1 MIRII
6 HFSFL
11 YSLVISLLGNLLYPN
26 NLYAQIL
33 PDQTLPNNSNV
44 KLDGSSRT
52 ISGGTTV
59 GANLFHSFSEFSVPT
74 GKSAYFNNNLNIE
87 NILTRV
93 TGKSISNIDG
103 LIRANGTANL
113 FLINPNGI
121 IFGPDARLDIGGSF
135 TSTTVGIKFSDGSIF
150 SATDTRALPLLKINL
165 TPGLQYG
172 VSQKAATIKNSGNLA
187 PGQNLTLVADK
198 LDLTGQL
205 QAPKDLTLLATD
217 TVKVRDSLTAPF
229 LATSGGNLTIQGNQ
243 GIDILAINHPKLAPI
258 VSNGN
263 LNLISDGIISGD
275 ARFVSGSGLSI
286 RSTSSQL
293 ANFVSKHDPIIS
305 ANGNVDVA
313 ANYTGAS
320 LLVESKGNIR
330 LQGNVNITR
339 PLTNLPAE
347 RDTEILNTSTALIL
361 RSGQKT
367 LAYGGVN
374 YGNSPTFS
382 TENVPEGIT
391 LGGNVTLQPFNG
403 VGGIV
408 DLSAASGNVSTQK
421 IFTNGGAININSAG
435 TINSAD
441 TIYTNGQQLDT
452 VNNAQN
458 GGDINLIALEDI
470 TVNGLYS
477 HSYLKSGDISLI
489 SKNGEI
495 RVNGNIRSST
505 YGKNRA
511 GDININAQSIYI
523 NPIEIRASTFAQGD
537 AGNVNINARKNVNFN
552 QSRVLTTVREGA
564 TGKGGNI
571 NITAKD
577 VLVSNGSQLN
587 TVTLGK
593 KDAGNVNIN
602 ADTVTFDGY
611 YDTFYSGISTGSTG
625 EGASGSINI
634 TANSLSITNGAALNS
649 EAEGGRRKPSGDINL
664 NIKGTILITGGGD
677 TRRASRITLGL
688 QGGVESRSGNLNL
701 QAGSLILKD
710 GGYITNRIR
719 DGAEGNGGNIYIKAN
734 SVDISGIINPSD
746 KVVGGIST
754 SSSSDFAAGNI
765 ITGNIIIDTN
775 TLNLENSGYLLTS
788 TFGSGKAGNIT
799 VNASNVKISGSNSG
813 LFASSANS
821 GFAGNLTIDAN
832 SMLLDN
838 GAKITA
844 DTTGSGGNIFLN
856 SPLLLLR
863 RGSSI
868 TTNASG
874 NNITGGN
881 ININAKNGFIVAV
894 PSENSNIRADSAN
907 FRGGNVIIENIAG
920 IFGIDASNNPSDNVS
935 EITAKGATPQLSG
948 NIQIPIPI
956 VDPSK
961 GLVELP
967 VNLVD
972 ASNQIKSVCTPNN
985 PKLDS
990 TFIVT
995 GRSGLPVTPNE
1006 LLQDQSTGFDW
1017 MMFPAKL
1024 ESNTTRINKPSG
1036 LAVAPTIIEASG
1048 WVTDKNGNI
1057 ELVEGDA
1064 IKTLNYR
1071 HCINAG

>member
-11 YSLVISLLGNLLYPN
+11 YSLVISLLGTLLYAKSS
-26 NLYAQIL
+26 YAQIL
-33 PDQTLPNNSNV
+33 PDTTLPNNSNV
-44 KLDGSSRT
+44 KLDGSSRI
-52 ISGGTTV
+52 ISGGTTA

-74 GKSAYFNNNLNIE
+74 GTEAYFNNSLNIE

-103 LIRANGTANL
+103 LIRTNGIANL

-121 IFGPDARLDIGGSF
+121 IFGGNARLNIGGSF
-135 TSTTVGIKFSDGSIF
+135 AATTASVKFSNGSTF
-150 SATDTRALPLLKINL
+150 SATNTQALPLLEINI

-172 VSQKAATIKNSGNLA
+172 VSQPGATIKNSGNLA
-187 PGQNLTLVADK
+187 PGKNLTLVGDK

-205 QAPKDLTLLATD
+205 QASGNLTLLATD
-217 TVKVRDSLTAPF
+217 TVKVRDSVTAPF

-243 GIDILAINHPKLAPI
+243 GIDILAVNHPSRAPF

-263 LNLISDGIISGD
+263 LSLISDGIISGD
-275 ARFVSGSGLSI
+275 ARFVSGLGLSL
-286 RSTSSQL
+286 RSISGRL
-293 ANFVSKHDPIIS
+293 ANFVSKYDPIIS
-305 ANGNVDVA
+305 ASGDVDIA

-339 PLTNLPAE
+339 PDTNLPAGK
-347 RDTEILNTSTALIL
+347 DTETLSTSTALIL
-361 RSGQKT
+361 RSGQESLT
-367 LAYGGVN
+367 YEGVN
-374 YGNSPTFS
+374 FGNSPTFS

-391 LGGNVTLQPFNG
+391 LGGTVTLEPFNG

-408 DLSAASGNVSTQK
+408 DLTTASGNVSTQK
-421 IFTNGGAININSAG
+421 IFTNGGAININSAEAINANG
-435 TINSAD
+435 QLVTINE
-441 TIYTNGQQLDT
+441 G
-452 VNNAQN
+452 QN
-458 GGDINLIALEDI
+458 GGN
-470 TVNGLYS
+470 VN
-477 HSYLKSGDISLI
+477 LI
-489 SKNGEI
+489 SKNGDI
-495 RVNGNIRSST
+495 KVNGNINSST
-505 YGKNRA
+505 YGASRA
-511 GDININAQSIYI
+511 GDINMNAQSIYI
-523 NPIEIRASTFAQGD
+523 NPVEIRASTFAQGD

-587 TVTLGK
+587 TITLGK

-602 ADTVTFDGY
+602 ADTVSFDG
-611 YDTFYSGISTGSTG
+611 TNGLFYSGISTGSSN

-664 NIKGTILITGGGD
+664 NIKGTILIAGGGD

-688 QGGVESRSGNLNL
+688 QQGVESRSGNLNL
-701 QAGSLILKD
+701 QASSLILKD

-719 DGAEGNGGNIYIKAN
+719 DGAEGNGGDIYIKAN
-734 SVDISGIINPSD
+734 LVDISGIINPSD

-765 ITGNIIIDTN
+765 ISGNIIIDTN

-788 TFGSGKAGNIT
+788 TFGGGKAGNIT
-799 VNASNVKISGSNSG
+799 VNAANVKISGSNSG

-821 GFAGNLTIDAN
+821 GFAGNLTINAN

-844 DTTGSGGNIFLN
+844 DTTGGGGNIFLN

-863 RGSSI
+863 RGSNI

-920 IFGIDASNNPSDNVS
+920 IFGIDASDNPSDNVS

-948 NIQIPIPI
+948 NIQIPRPD

-967 VNLVD
+967 VSLVD
-972 ASNQIKSVCTPNN
+972 ASNQIYNACTPGN
-985 PKLDS
+985 PKHES

-1036 LAVAPTIIEASG
+1036 LAGVPTIIEASG

-1057 ELVEGDA
+1057 ELVQGDA
-1064 IKTLNYR
+1064 NKTLNYR